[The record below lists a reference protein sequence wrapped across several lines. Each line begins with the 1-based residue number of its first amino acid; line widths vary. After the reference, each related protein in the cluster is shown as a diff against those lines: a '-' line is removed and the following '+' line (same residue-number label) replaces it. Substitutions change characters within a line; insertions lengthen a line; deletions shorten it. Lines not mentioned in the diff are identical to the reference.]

1 MAPFANAPSTMSI
14 ITTERALQVHAVVGT
29 LFSAPFLVKG
39 AAEFGSMLVDGA
51 VKPDAISKIPL
62 FMHLFHV
69 DFLKNVMMAATCYA
83 ASTFESRARRVVC
96 QLNLAFI
103 AAVSLLH
110 PPFNLMPAVPGESLP
125 PPPLLAYMVLC
136 GGCYLAALFGSEA
149 AAKKTTKK
157 N

>member
-1 MAPFANAPSTMSI
+1 MAPFASAPSTMSI
-14 ITTERALQVHAVVGT
+14 IATERALQVHAVVGT

>member
-1 MAPFANAPSTMSI
+1 M
-14 ITTERALQVHAVVGT
+14 
-29 LFSAPFLVKG
+29 
-39 AAEFGSMLVDGA
+39 
-51 VKPDAISKIPL
+51 
-62 FMHLFHV
+62 